1 MFISV
6 SGCVIIGC
14 CAFMVETAFTYWSTF
29 RCTIYALK
37 DPTVQKLTWNPLIL
51 TQIICNACILRHL
64 YSEAEVLITS
74 SRAEVWACLFMCV
87 RVCFFP
93 EIAASFVK
101 ASHFNTFGGNPLACA
116 VASSVLDVRTDLL
129 ISIDEFEKFLIKQWG
144 KFITCLF
151 AQWMKIDYM
160 FSFFP
165 CYYAHLCTSGEV

>member
-1 MFISV
+1 
-6 SGCVIIGC
+6 
-14 CAFMVETAFTYWSTF
+14 MVETAFTYWSTF

-129 ISIDEFEKFLIKQWG
+129 ISIDEFEKFLIKQSG

-160 FSFFP
+160 FSFFSLLLRTP
-165 CYYAHLCTSGEV
+165 LYEWGSIVIYTSFFICFYLC

>member
-87 RVCFFP
+87 RVCFFSRNCCFLCESLP
-93 EIAASFVK
+93 LQHIRRKSLGVCRCFISSRCKNRSSYFHRRVWEVLNKTVRQVHNLSFRPVNEDRL
-101 ASHFNTFGGNPLACA
+101 H
-116 VASSVLDVRTDLL
+116 V
-129 ISIDEFEKFLIKQWG
+129 
-144 KFITCLF
+144 
-151 AQWMKIDYM
+151 
-160 FSFFP
+160 
-165 CYYAHLCTSGEV
+165 